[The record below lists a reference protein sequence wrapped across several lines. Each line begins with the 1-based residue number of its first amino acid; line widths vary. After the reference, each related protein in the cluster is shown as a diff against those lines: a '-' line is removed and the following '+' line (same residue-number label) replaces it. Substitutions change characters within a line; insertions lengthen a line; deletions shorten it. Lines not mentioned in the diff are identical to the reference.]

1 MQFQPLASTSLTA
14 LGSGQCETQTHT
26 HTVTH
31 MHIEVQSLEAFFES
45 QEVDPFGANV
55 SAVLKFTSKQ
65 DGCTVE

>member
-1 MQFQPLASTSLTA
+1 
-14 LGSGQCETQTHT
+14 
-26 HTVTH
+26 